1 MLLTCWYSQT
11 GLLSDL
17 TNMPFYTIT
26 NLQGSQT
33 MVHVMKCPKQFYTI
47 TNLQGS
53 QTKEQRERKRFTPL
67 QTYKVL
73 KRSKRFNIFWNVLHH
88 YKLTR
93 FSNCKIKRFQKTD
106 VLHHYKLT
114 RFSNVPKDLIFS
126 GMFYTITNL
135 QGSQTLSG
143 DIPVLCEFY
152 TITNLQGSQTH
163 TQRHNQCFWFYTI
176 TNLQGSQT
184 CPAFFH
190 LPGLFY
196 TITNLQGSQTS
207 NLK

>member
-93 FSNCKIKRFQKTD
+93 FSNSVWR
-106 VLHHYKLT
+106 Y
-114 RFSNVPKDLIFS
+114 S
-126 GMFYTITNL
+126 GT
-135 QGSQTLSG
+135 
-143 DIPVLCEFY
+143 V
-152 TITNLQGSQTH
+152 
-163 TQRHNQCFWFYTI
+163 
-176 TNLQGSQT
+176 
-184 CPAFFH
+184 
-190 LPGLFY
+190 
-196 TITNLQGSQTS
+196 
-207 NLK
+207 